1 MPCTFLKAPSG
12 CSCREPWSHV
22 TLRSTREGR
31 VHFRGWKW
39 HLEGLA
45 LGVIAERR
53 EVEKDLED
61 ARGKQEKVSD
71 QSGVPRG

>member
-1 MPCTFLKAPSG
+1 M
-12 CSCREPWSHV
+12 
-22 TLRSTREGR
+22 RSTREGR
-31 VHFRGWKW
+31 VHFGGWKW